1 MRPVLFFFTTKLQQL
16 TDWIKQSTQNW
27 GHGIN
32 LSALTPMQVAIGI
45 AFVLLIV
52 LAIGI
57 DLATR
62 KRGKKKIRALGSTMD
77 VRPVNEG
84 PGLRQTEVL
93 PIAQAARAERVE
105 RVEVMHIRQ
114 LAPSDHARFVESW
127 SRVQARFVDGPGSA
141 VADADQ
147 LLGDVLSTRGYS
159 LSDLEPGAADTSVGR
174 PLVLENYRAAHQ
186 AVLRRTTNGQSST
199 EDLRQAMI
207 HYRTLFEELVGE
219 PVGAALP

>member
-1 MRPVLFFFTTKLQQL
+1 MRPVLFFLTTELQQL
-16 TDWIKQSTQNW
+16 TDWIRRSTQNW
-27 GHGIN
+27 GYGID
-32 LSALTPMQVAIGI
+32 LSAITPTQVAIGI
-45 AFVLLIV
+45 AVVLVIV
-52 LAIGI
+52 LAVGF

-62 KRGKKKIRALGSTMD
+62 KRRKEKFRALGGTIA
-77 VRPVNEG
+77 VRPVNES
-84 PGLRQTEVL
+84 PSLRQTEVL
-93 PIAQAARAERVE
+93 PIAQPARAERVE

-114 LAPSDHARFVESW
+114 LVPSDRARFVESW

-174 PLVLENYRAAHQ
+174 PLVLETYRTAHQ
-186 AVLRRTTNGQSST
+186 AALRRTTNGQSST

-219 PVGAALP
+219 PIGAALP